1 MYTHVSGSYRVLYE
15 GLKNRSF
22 YDLIEQCSYDA
33 KTKRKL
39 HKLREYRNKWV
50 HINEQK
56 ECNIQIDYVELE
68 EMALFAYRLTLE
80 VFHYYP
86 FI

>member
-1 MYTHVSGSYRVLYE
+1 MQSKQYFTKI
-15 GLKNRSF
+15 KNYPHEKST
-22 YDLIEQCSYDA
+22 EP
-33 KTKRKL
+33 
-39 HKLREYRNKWV
+39 EYRNKWI
-50 HINEQK
+50 HISEQK
-56 ECNIQIDYVELE
+56 DCNIQIDYVELE